1 MWVVHCWGTV
11 HQIISC
17 LALFFLVQSFE
28 TCCTTLHFLQ
38 NIRDSLTTKFCPACI
53 LVNLNTSLSCKG
65 WTPILDRVTITIS
78 IKDAGSGVMVDCG
91 VSFGLLVATVSS
103 STQQSSEKGSVS
115 QYGVL
120 PSVMCRL
127 VSVWCVCV
135 CGSGHC
141 AVIRPLVHVVVV
153 LGGEVGLKIY
163 KQDIFNW
170 AKIKDSESV
179 KRLTG
184 LFEM

>member
-115 QYGVL
+115 HCG
-120 PSVMCRL
+120 
-127 VSVWCVCV
+127 VWCVRLLVCGVV

-179 KRLTG
+179 KRFTR